1 MQLTTIA
8 LEALS
13 ISPANMRHNKRPPDI
28 ADILPS
34 VRARGILVP
43 LLVRPNGQPGHYEII
58 AGRRRYFAAKTI
70 AEEADSSAL
79 VALPCAILDDSDDAA
94 ALEAS
99 LIENIARLDPDE
111 IAQYE
116 TFSRLLREGRSIE
129 QIALTFG
136 ISERQVK
143 QRLAIGTLH
152 PRLRK
157 LYAADTIDSQT
168 LQLLTLAS
176 KSQQAAWLKLLDDPE
191 AYAPTGQRL
200 KSWLMGGTA
209 IPTSN
214 ALFKLAD
221 YPGTIITDLFGEDSY
236 FGDSDLFWSLQT
248 AVIEQRAQELRDAG
262 WQSVVMLERGERFC
276 SYDHVR
282 HPKAKGGRAYLAI
295 GHDGTLAEHL
305 GYITQREARRI
316 AKGAAAEDTPAVPKA
331 KPEMT
336 QAMANYLALHKQAAV
351 RLELAHQPR
360 MALRLLLLWLL
371 TGSRNLNARP
381 DPQQAHSPAIEA
393 SLAHNRAQTLFN
405 DRRTERLAQLGISS
419 DPGDSLTGCGTDI
432 DRDTLFAQLCRAP
445 SRRNFCRLPIRPSRS
460 LAVLRR
466 SACRSTGSRMTVSS
480 NCCAKRRRS
489 TPCSPKWQARTS
501 QQAMSRNPPKC
512 KRPSCRIVSK
522 AEMGAARRTIGCPT
536 GCSLER
542 ATRLSHPPL
551 TLPKPDWR
559 HECNQSEQ
567 DRQPHWPRAKLC
579 AGPCFA

>member
-13 ISPANMRHNKRPPDI
+13 ISPANMRHGKRPPDI

-70 AEEADSSAL
+70 AAEADSSAL

-116 TFSRLLREGRSIE
+116 TFARLLREGRSIE

-157 LYAADTIDSQT
+157 LYAADAIDSPT

-176 KSQQAAWLKLLDDPE
+176 KGQQTAWLKLLDDPE
-191 AYAPTGQRL
+191 SYAPTGQRL
-200 KSWLMGGTA
+200 KSWLMGGAA

-214 ALFKLAD
+214 ALFPLAD
-221 YPGTIITDLFGEDSY
+221 YQGTIITDLFGEDSY

-248 AVIEQRAQELRDAG
+248 AVIEQRAQELREAG

-282 HPKAKGGRAYLAI
+282 HPKAKGGRVYLAI
-295 GHDGTLAEHL
+295 GHDGSLAEHL
-305 GYITQREARRI
+305 GYITQKEARRI
-316 AKGAAAEDTPAVPKA
+316 AKGAAAEDIPAVPMA

-351 RLELAHQPR
+351 QLELAHQPR
-360 MALRLLLLWLL
+360 MALRLLALWLL
-371 TGSRNLNARP
+371 TGSRKLSAKP

-393 SLAHNRAQTLFN
+393 SLASNRAQKLFN
-405 DRRTERLAQLGISS
+405 DRRAERLAQLGISCE
-419 DPGDSLTGCGTDI
+419 PGDSLTGCGTDI
-432 DRDTLFAQLCRAP
+432 DRDALFAQLCRMEDSDIYLLLGLITAELLSP
-445 SRRNFCRLPIRPSRS
+445 TDPAIETIGSAAQIGMSLYWTPDNCFFELLRDKATINMMLAEVAGADVAAGNVKEPTKVQKAILQDCLEGRNG
-460 LAVLRR
+460 R
-466 SACRSTGSRMTVSS
+466 SAVENWLPQWLRFGASGV
-480 NCCAKRRRS
+480 
-489 TPCSPKWQARTS
+489 PQ
-501 QQAMSRNPPKC
+501 PP
-512 KRPSCRIVSK
+512 SGDASD
-522 AEMGAARRTIGCPT
+522 
-536 GCSLER
+536 
-542 ATRLSHPPL
+542 TRL
-551 TLPKPDWR
+551 
-559 HECNQSEQ
+559 
-567 DRQPHWPRAKLC
+567 A
-579 AGPCFA
+579 A

>member
-13 ISPANMRHNKRPPDI
+13 ISRANMRHSKRPPDI

-58 AGRRRYFAAKTI
+58 AGRRRYFAARAI

-116 TFSRLLREGRSIE
+116 TFARLLREGRSIE

-136 ISERQVK
+136 ISERQVR

-157 LYAADTIDSQT
+157 LYAADAIDNST
-168 LQLLTLAS
+168 LQLLTLAT

-200 KSWLMGGTA
+200 KSWLMGGAA

-214 ALFKLAD
+214 ALFPLAD
-221 YPGTIITDLFGEDSY
+221 YPGTIIIDLFGEDSY
-236 FGDSDLFWSLQT
+236 FGDSDLFWPLQM
-248 AVIEQRAQELRDAG
+248 AAIEQRAQALREAG
-262 WQSVVMLERGERFC
+262 WQSVVILERGERFS

-305 GYITQREARRI
+305 GYISQKEARRI
-316 AKGAAAEDTPAVPKA
+316 AKGAAMDDAPAVPKA
-331 KPEMT
+331 KPEVT

-360 MALRLLLLWLL
+360 MALCLLLLWLL
-371 TGSRNLNARP
+371 TGSRNLSAKP

-393 SLAHNRAQTLFN
+393 SLAQNRAQTLFN
-405 DRRTERLAQLGISS
+405 VRRAERLAQLGISGE
-419 DPGDSLTGCGTDI
+419 PGDSLTGCGTDI
-432 DRDTLFAQLCRAP
+432 DRDALFAQLCRMEDCDIHLLLATITAELLCP
-445 SRRNFCRLPIRPSRS
+445 TDPAIETIGGAAQIGMALYWTPDDIFFELLRDKATINAMLGEVAGADVAAGNVKEPVKVQKAILQDCIEGRNG
-460 LAVLRR
+460 R
-466 SACRSTGSRMTVSS
+466 SAAGHWLPQWLRF
-480 NCCAKRRRS
+480 
-489 TPCSPKWQARTS
+489 
-501 QQAMSRNPPKC
+501 
-512 KRPSCRIVSK
+512 
-522 AEMGAARRTIGCPT
+522 GASGV
-536 GCSLER
+536 
-542 ATRLSHPPL
+542 
-551 TLPKPDWR
+551 
-559 HECNQSEQ
+559 Q
-567 DRQPHWPRAKLC
+567 DKVGISA
-579 AGPCFA
+579 

>member
-432 DRDTLFAQLCRAP
+432 DRDTLFAQLCRMEECDIHLLLGTITAELLSP
-445 SRRNFCRLPIRPSRS
+445 ADPAIEIIGGVAQIGMSLYWKPDDCFFELLREKATINAMLAEVAGADVAAGNVKEPAKVQKAILQDCLEGRNG
-460 LAVLRR
+460 R
-466 SACRSTGSRMTVSS
+466 SAADHWLPHWLQFGASNTPQPSS
-480 NCCAKRRRS
+480 VDAS
-489 TPCSPKWQARTS
+489 
-501 QQAMSRNPPKC
+501 
-512 KRPSCRIVSK
+512 
-522 AEMGAARRTIGCPT
+522 E
-536 GCSLER
+536 
-542 ATRLSHPPL
+542 TRL
-551 TLPKPDWR
+551 
-559 HECNQSEQ
+559 
-567 DRQPHWPRAKLC
+567 A
-579 AGPCFA
+579 A